1 MIPFAGV
8 KCPVM
13 WAGSHGDPAFAA
25 YTALFMA
32 EKRGKPMPVG
42 EQNGA
47 QSYAQGPARPLMRL
61 TIGDLL
67 QLTAAR
73 FPDRLAVA
81 SRHQQKRLTWAE
93 LSTQADRVARG
104 LWALGVRRGDRVGLW
119 STNCI
124 EWIMLH
130 MGCARA
136 GAALVNVNPAYR
148 SHELQFTLTRSR
160 MKALFLWHKDK
171 RADYEEILGR
181 ARHGL
186 DLALEHTIYF
196 DSPEWPALLDAE
208 GRLPNDVAID
218 DVANIQYTSG
228 TTGLPKGVMLTH
240 HNVVNNGQ
248 FLAQGFHYTEKDK
261 IVVPVPLFHCYG
273 CVIGTMSAVN
283 SGAAIILPN
292 WTFDARATLQAVHD
306 ERATSV
312 YGVPAMYVAEFGLE
326 DFASFDLT
334 SLRTGMMSGAPC
346 PIELM
351 KRVLDEMHCR
361 ELVIAYGQTE
371 TSPVV
376 TMSDAEDSIEVRVN
390 TVGRAMPQTEIK
402 IVALVAQPEAN
413 PRSSPGSMIES
424 REPLRLGAQGEV
436 CARGYAVMK
445 GYDGDPEGT
454 AQVIQADGWLR
465 TGDLGVMREDGC
477 IHITGRSRD
486 VIIRGGENIY
496 PREVEEFLYTH
507 PKVGEVQVVGI
518 PNARLGEIVVA
529 WVRLRPGLTP
539 DVDATEEEI
548 RQFCQGQI
556 AYYKIPEHVRF
567 VTEFPATLSG
577 KIQKYKMREF
587 EIEARGLQAIA
598 TTVTA

>member
-1 MIPFAGV
+1 
-8 KCPVM
+8 
-13 WAGSHGDPAFAA
+13 
-25 YTALFMA
+25 
-32 EKRGKPMPVG
+32 MPTE
-42 EQNGA
+42 EQISA
-47 QSYAQGPARPLMRL
+47 QSYARGPARPLLEL

-67 QLTAAR
+67 QRTADR
-73 FPDRLAVA
+73 YPDRPAVV
-81 SRHQQKRLTWAE
+81 SRHQERRLTWAE
-93 LSTQADRVARG
+93 LSAEADRVARG
-104 LWALGVRRGDRVGLW
+104 LWSLGIRRGDRVGLW
-119 STNCI
+119 STNCA
-124 EWIMLH
+124 EWIILH

-160 MKALFLWHKDK
+160 MKALFLWHKD
-171 RADYEEILGR
+171 RHADYEEILGR

-196 DSPEWPALLDAE
+196 DTPEWPALLDAE
-208 GRLPNDVAID
+208 GRLPDHVAVD

-248 FLAQGFHYTEKDK
+248 FLAQGFHYTEQDK
-261 IVVPVPLFHCYG
+261 IVIPVPLFHCYG
-273 CVIGTMSAVN
+273 CVIGTMSALN

-292 WTFDARATLQAVHD
+292 WTFDARATLKAVHE

-312 YGVPAMYVAEFGLE
+312 YGVPAMYVAEFGLD
-326 DFASFDLT
+326 DFASYDT
-334 SLRTGMMSGAPC
+334 RSLRTGMMSGAPC
-346 PIELM
+346 PVELM
-351 KRVLDEMHCR
+351 KRVLEEMHCR

-376 TMSDAEDSIEVRVN
+376 TMSDAEDTIEVRVK

-402 IVALVAQPEAN
+402 IASLESGEALPYGQ
-413 PRSSPGSMIES
+413 
-424 REPLRLGAQGEV
+424 QGEV
-436 CARGYAVMK
+436 CVRGYALMK
-445 GYDGDPEGT
+445 GYDGDAEGT
-454 AQVIQADGWLR
+454 ALVIQADGWLR

-507 PKVGEVQVVGI
+507 PKVGEVQVIGI

-529 WVRLRPGLTP
+529 WIRLRPGVT
-539 DVDATEEEI
+539 ASEEEI
-548 RQFCQGQI
+548 KGFCQGQI

-587 EIEARGLQAIA
+587 EIEARGLQAVAHTA
-598 TTVTA
+598 TA

>member
-1 MIPFAGV
+1 
-8 KCPVM
+8 
-13 WAGSHGDPAFAA
+13 
-25 YTALFMA
+25 
-32 EKRGKPMPVG
+32 MPVD
-42 EQNGA
+42 ENIRTT
-47 QSYAQGPARPLMRL
+47 SYAQGPARPLLDL

-67 QLTAAR
+67 HRTADR
-73 FPDRLAVA
+73 FGDRLAVA
-81 SRHQQKRLTWAE
+81 SCHQSKRLTWSE
-93 LSTQADRVARG
+93 LSAEADRVARG
-104 LWALGVRRGDRVGLW
+104 LWSLGIRRGDRVGLW

-124 EWIMLH
+124 EWIMMH

-136 GAALVNVNPAYR
+136 GASLVNVNPAYR

-171 RADYEEILGR
+171 RADYEDILAR

-186 DLALEHTIYF
+186 DLDLEHIVYF
-196 DSPEWPALLDAE
+196 DSPEWPALLETD
-208 GRLPNDVAID
+208 GRLPDHVD
-218 DVANIQYTSG
+218 LTDVANIQYTSG

-248 FLAQGFHYTEKDK
+248 YLAQGFHYTEQDK

-283 SGAAIILPN
+283 SGAAIVLPN
-292 WTFDARATLQAVHD
+292 WTFDPRATLKAVHD

-312 YGVPAMYVAEFGLE
+312 YGVPAMYVAEFQLPE
-326 DFASFDLT
+326 FASYDLT

-346 PIELM
+346 PVELM
-351 KRVLDEMHCR
+351 NRVLNEMHIG

-376 TMSDAEDSIEVRVN
+376 TMSDADDTVEVRVK
-390 TVGRAMPQTEIK
+390 TVGRAMPQTEIR
-402 IVALVAQPEAN
+402 IASL
-413 PRSSPGSMIES
+413 ES
-424 REPLRLGAQGEV
+424 GETVPVGQQGEV
-436 CARGYAVMK
+436 CVRGYALMK

-454 AQVIQADGWLR
+454 AQVIRPDGWLH

-507 PKVGEVQVVGI
+507 PKVDEVQVVGI
-518 PNARLGEIVVA
+518 PSARLGEIVVA
-529 WVRLRPGLTP
+529 WVRLRPGIA
-539 DVDATEEEI
+539 ATEEEI
-548 RQFCQGQI
+548 RGYCQGQI

-567 VTEFPATLSG
+567 VDAFPATLSG

-587 EIEARGLQAIA
+587 EIEARGLQAVADAA
-598 TTVTA
+598 TA

>member
-1 MIPFAGV
+1 MALPPFLAV
-8 KCPVM
+8 
-13 WAGSHGDPAFAA
+13 GDG
-25 YTALFMA
+25 TSRL
-32 EKRGKPMPVG
+32 
-42 EQNGA
+42 
-47 QSYAQGPARPLMRL
+47 SYARGADRSLLEL

-67 QLTAAR
+67 KRTAER
-73 FPDRLAVA
+73 YPDRPAVV
-81 SRHQQKRLTWAE
+81 SRHQGARMTWAE
-93 LSTQADRVARG
+93 LSAAADKVARG

-124 EWIMLH
+124 EWVMMH

-148 SHELQFTLTRSR
+148 SHELGYTLERSR
-160 MKALFLWHKDK
+160 MKVLFLWHRDN
-171 RADYEEILGR
+171 RADYAEILER
-181 ARHGL
+181 ARHTH
-186 DLALEHTIYF
+186 DAALEHAIFF
-196 DSPEWPALLDAE
+196 DSPEWPALLEAE
-208 GRLPNDVAID
+208 GRLPEQVAAG

-228 TTGLPKGVMLTH
+228 TTGYPKGVMLTH

-248 FLAQGFHYTEKDK
+248 FLAHGFHYTERDR
-261 IVVPVPLFHCYG
+261 IVLPVPLFHCFG

-283 SGAAIILPN
+283 SGAALVLPN
-292 WTFDARATLQAVHD
+292 WTFDARAVLQAVHD

-312 YGVPAMYVAEFGLE
+312 YGVPAMYVAEFALP

-351 KRVLDEMHCR
+351 KRVLKEMHIG

-376 TMSDAEDSIEVRVN
+376 TMSDAGDSLEVRVN

-402 IVALVAQPEAN
+402 VASSDTGTTF
-413 PRSSPGSMIES
+413 PRGE
-424 REPLRLGAQGEV
+424 QGEIW
-436 CARGYAVMK
+436 ARGYAVMK

-454 AQVIQADGWLR
+454 ANVIQADGWLR

-477 IHITGRSRD
+477 LRITGRSRD

-496 PREVEEFLYTH
+496 PREVEEFLYTN
-507 PKVGEVQVVGI
+507 PKVGEAQVVGI
-518 PNARLGEIVVA
+518 PHARLGEIVVA
-529 WVRLRPGLTP
+529 WVRLRPGAE
-539 DVDATEEEI
+539 ATEEEI
-548 RQFCQGQI
+548 RQWCQGQI

-567 VTEFPATLSG
+567 VDEFPATLSG
-577 KIQKYKMREF
+577 KIQKYKMRDF
-587 EIEARGLQAIA
+587 EVEARGLQDLAKTA
-598 TTVTA
+598 TA

>member
-1 MIPFAGV
+1 
-8 KCPVM
+8 
-13 WAGSHGDPAFAA
+13 
-25 YTALFMA
+25 
-32 EKRGKPMPVG
+32 MPV
-42 EQNGA
+42 EEA
-47 QSYAQGPARPLMRL
+47 LTTLSYARGSTRPLLEL
-61 TIGDLL
+61 TVGDLL
-67 QLTAAR
+67 RRTADR
-73 FPDRLAVA
+73 FSERLAVV
-81 SRHQQKRLTWAE
+81 SRHQGKRMTWAE
-93 LSTQADRVARG
+93 LDAAADRVARG
-104 LWALGVRRGDRVGLW
+104 LWSLGIRHGDRVGIW

-124 EWIMLH
+124 EWIMMH
-130 MGCARA
+130 MGCART

-171 RADYEEILGR
+171 HADFQEVLGR
-181 ARHGL
+181 ACHGL
-186 DLALEHTIYF
+186 DLALQHTIYF

-208 GRLPNDVAID
+208 GQIPDHVAVD
-218 DVANIQYTSG
+218 DIANIQYTSG
-228 TTGLPKGVMLTH
+228 TTGLPKGVLLTH

-248 FLAQGFHYTEKDK
+248 FLAQGFHYTEQDK

-292 WTFDARATLQAVHD
+292 WTFDARATLSAVHE

-312 YGVPAMYVAEFGLE
+312 YGVPAMYVAEFALP
-326 DFASFDLT
+326 DFAKFDT
-334 SLRTGMMSGAPC
+334 SSLRTGMMSGAPC
-346 PIELM
+346 PVQLM
-351 KRVLDEMHCR
+351 KRVLEEMHCG

-376 TMSDAEDSIEVRVN
+376 TMSDADDSIDVRVK
-390 TVGRAMPQTEIK
+390 TVGRAMPQTEIM
-402 IVALVAQPEAN
+402 IQSLDTREALPYGQ
-413 PRSSPGSMIES
+413 
-424 REPLRLGAQGEV
+424 QGEV
-436 CARGYAVMK
+436 CVRGYALMR

-454 AQVIQADGWLR
+454 AQVIQSDGWLR

-507 PKVGEVQVVGI
+507 PKVGEVQVIGI

-529 WVRLRPGLTP
+529 WIRVRPGTE
-539 DVDATEEEI
+539 ATEQEI
-548 RQFCQGQI
+548 KDFCQGQI

-577 KIQKYKMREF
+577 KIQKYRMREY
-587 EIEARGLQAIA
+587 EIEARGLQVVANA
-598 TTVTA
+598 AMA

>member
-1 MIPFAGV
+1 VCWITPGGVAWKVNSLGCSLFAM
-8 KCPVM
+8 PVDE
-13 WAGSHGDPAFAA
+13 DPAN
-25 YTALFMA
+25 L
-32 EKRGKPMPVG
+32 
-42 EQNGA
+42 
-47 QSYAQGPARPLMRL
+47 SYARGEDRPLKNL
-61 TIGDLL
+61 TIGGLL
-67 QLTAAR
+67 ERTASR

-81 SRHQQKRLTWAE
+81 SRHQSRRMTWAE
-93 LSTQADRVARG
+93 LSETADRVARG
-104 LWALGVRRGDRVGLW
+104 LWSLGIRRGDRVGIW

-124 EWIMLH
+124 EWVMLH

-136 GAALVNVNPAYR
+136 GVALVNVNPAYR
-148 SHELQFTLTRSR
+148 SHELQYTLTRSR
-160 MKALFLWHKDK
+160 MKALFLWHKDR
-171 RADYEEILGR
+171 RADYAEILER

-186 DLALEHTIYF
+186 TLELRHVVFF
-196 DSPEWPALLDAE
+196 DGPEWPALLDAQ
-208 GRLPNDVAID
+208 GQLPEHVEVS

-228 TTGLPKGVMLTH
+228 TTGMPKGVMLTH

-248 FLAQGFHYTEKDK
+248 FLAQGFHYTEQDK

-292 WTFDARATLQAVHD
+292 RTFDAKATLEAIHE

-312 YGVPAMYVAEFGLE
+312 YGVPAMYVAEFALPE
-326 DFASFDLT
+326 FESYDYT

-346 PIELM
+346 PVELM
-351 KRVLDEMHCR
+351 KRVLTEMHIG

-376 TMSDAEDSIEVRVN
+376 TMSDAGDPLEIRVH
-390 TVGRAMPQTEIK
+390 TVGRAMPQTEIQ
-402 IVALVAQPEAN
+402 VV
-413 PRSSPGSMIES
+413 STTD
-424 REPLRLGAQGEV
+424 GAQVPVGMQGEICV
-436 CARGYAVMK
+436 RGYAVMK
-445 GYDGDPEGT
+445 GYDGDPVGT
-454 AQVIQADGWLR
+454 AQVVKPDGWLH

-477 IHITGRSRD
+477 LHITGRSRD

-529 WVRLRPGLTP
+529 WIRLRPGAE
-539 DVDATEEEI
+539 ATEAEI
-548 RQFCQGQI
+548 REWCQGQI

-577 KIQKYKMREF
+577 KIQKYKIREF
-587 EIEARGLQAIA
+587 EIEAHGLHDVARTA
-598 TTVTA
+598 TA

>member
-1 MIPFAGV
+1 MPIEE
-8 KCPVM
+8 KL
-13 WAGSHGDPAFAA
+13 
-25 YTALFMA
+25 YTLSYS
-32 EKRGKPMPVG
+32 RGP
-42 EQNGA
+42 
-47 QSYAQGPARPLMRL
+47 SRPLLEL
-61 TIGDLL
+61 TIGELL
-67 QLTAAR
+67 ERTANR

-81 SRHQQKRLTWAE
+81 SCHQGQRLTWAE
-93 LSTQADRVARG
+93 LSAEADRAARG
-104 LWALGVRRGDRVGLW
+104 LWSLGIRRGDRVGLW

-124 EWIMLH
+124 EWVVMH

-148 SHELQFTLTRSR
+148 SHELQFTLQRSC

-186 DLALEHTIYF
+186 SLELEHTIYF
-196 DSPEWPALLDAE
+196 DSPEWSALLDAD
-208 GRLPNDVAID
+208 GKLPDRVSAG

-248 FLAQGFHYTEKDK
+248 FLAQGFHYTEQDS
-261 IVVPVPLFHCYG
+261 IVVPVPLFHCFG

-283 SGAAIILPN
+283 SGAAIILPQ
-292 WTFDARATLQAVHD
+292 WTFEPRATLKAVHE

-312 YGVPAMYVAEFGLE
+312 YGVPAMYVAELALP
-326 DFASFDLT
+326 DFASYDLT

-346 PIELM
+346 PVELM
-351 KRVLDEMHCR
+351 KRVLYEMNCR

-376 TMSDAEDSIEVRVN
+376 TMSDAGDSIEIRVK
-390 TVGRAMPQTEIK
+390 TVGRAMPQTEIQ
-402 IVALVAQPEAN
+402 IVSTAN
-413 PRSSPGSMIES
+413 GETLPTGE
-424 REPLRLGAQGEV
+424 QGEV
-436 CARGYAVMK
+436 CVRGYALMK

-454 AQVIQADGWLR
+454 ATVIRADGWLR
-465 TGDLGVMREDGC
+465 TGDLGIMHDDGC
-477 IHITGRSRD
+477 IHLTGRSKD

-507 PKVGEVQVVGI
+507 PKVDEAQVVGI

-529 WVRLRPGLTP
+529 WVRLRPG
-539 DVDATEEEI
+539 VEATEEEI
-548 RQFCQGQI
+548 RQFCRGQI
-556 AYYKIPEHVRF
+556 AYYKIPEHIRF
-567 VTEFPATLSG
+567 VSEFPATLSG
-577 KIQKYKMREF
+577 KIQKYKIREF
-587 EIEARGLQAIA
+587 EIEARGLQSVANAA
-598 TTVTA
+598 TA

>member
-1 MIPFAGV
+1 MKI
-8 KCPVM
+8 
-13 WAGSHGDPAFAA
+13 D
-25 YTALFMA
+25 
-32 EKRGKPMPVG
+32 
-42 EQNGA
+42 EQI
-47 QSYAQGPARPLMRL
+47 QTRSYARGPARPLLEL

-67 QLTAAR
+67 HRTADR
-73 FPDRLAVA
+73 YPDRPALV
-81 SRHQQKRLTWAE
+81 SHHQDRRLTWAE
-93 LSTQADRVARG
+93 LSAEADRVARG
-104 LWALGVRRGDRVGLW
+104 LWSLGIRRGDRVGLW
-119 STNCI
+119 STNCA
-124 EWIMLH
+124 EWIILH

-148 SHELQFTLTRSR
+148 SHELHFTLTRSR

-208 GRLPNDVAID
+208 GRLPEAVAVD

-248 FLAQGFHYTEKDK
+248 LLAQGFHYTEQDK
-261 IVVPVPLFHCYG
+261 IVIPVPLFHCYG
-273 CVIGTMSAVN
+273 CVIGTMSALN

-292 WTFDARATLQAVHD
+292 WTFDARATLQAVHE

-312 YGVPAMYVAEFGLE
+312 YGVPAMYVAEFGLD
-326 DFASFDLT
+326 DFASYDTT

-346 PIELM
+346 PVELM
-351 KRVLDEMHCR
+351 KRVLEEMHIR

-376 TMSDAEDSIEVRVN
+376 TMSDAGDSLEVRVN
-390 TVGRAMPQTEIK
+390 TVGRAMPQTDIK
-402 IVALVAQPEAN
+402 IAPPGNLPGM
-413 PRSSPGSMIES
+413 SPGALPDGYDPGEALP
-424 REPLRLGAQGEV
+424 RGQQGEV
-436 CARGYAVMK
+436 CVRGYALMK

-454 AQVIQADGWLR
+454 ALVIQPDGWLR

-507 PKVGEVQVVGI
+507 PKVGEVQVFGI

-529 WVRLRPGLTP
+529 WIRLRPGLNIDTS
-539 DVDATEEEI
+539 EEEI
-548 RQFCQGQI
+548 RAFCQGQI

-598 TTVTA
+598 KTATA

>member
-1 MIPFAGV
+1 
-8 KCPVM
+8 
-13 WAGSHGDPAFAA
+13 
-25 YTALFMA
+25 
-32 EKRGKPMPVG
+32 MPVA
-42 EQNGA
+42 ERISTL
-47 QSYAQGPARPLMRL
+47 SYARGPSSPLLEL

-67 QLTAAR
+67 HRTADR

-81 SRHQQKRLTWAE
+81 SRHQDRRLTWAG
-93 LSTQADRVARG
+93 LSAEADRVARG
-104 LWALGVRRGDRVGLW
+104 LWALGIRRGDRVGLW

-124 EWIMLH
+124 EWIIMH

-160 MKALFLWHKDK
+160 MKALFLWHRDK

-186 DLALEHTIYF
+186 DLALEHIIYF
-196 DSPEWPALLDAE
+196 DSPEWPALLEAE
-208 GRLPNDVAID
+208 GRLPDRVAAD

-248 FLAQGFHYTEKDK
+248 FLAAGFHYTEQDK

-292 WTFDARATLQAVHD
+292 WTFDARATLKAVHD

-312 YGVPAMYVAEFGLE
+312 YGVPAMYVAEFGLD
-326 DFASFDLT
+326 DFASYDMT

-351 KRVLDEMHCR
+351 KRVLEEMHIR

-376 TMSDAEDSIEVRVN
+376 TMSDAGDSLEIRVN
-390 TVGRAMPQTEIK
+390 TVGRAMPQTEIR
-402 IVALVAQPEAN
+402 ITALEAK
-413 PRSSPGSMIES
+413 PGSHVDT
-424 REPLRLGAQGEV
+424 RETLPTGQQGEV
-436 CARGYAVMK
+436 CVRGYALMK

-454 AQVIQADGWLR
+454 AQVIGPDGWLR

-496 PREVEEFLYTH
+496 PREVEEFLYTC
-507 PKVGEVQVVGI
+507 PKVGEVHVIGI
-518 PNARLGEIVVA
+518 PNERLGEIVVA
-529 WVRLRPGLTP
+529 WVRLRPGAS
-539 DVDATEEEI
+539 ATEEEI
-548 RQFCQGQI
+548 KDFCQGQI
-556 AYYKIPEHVRF
+556 AYYKIPTQVRF

-587 EIEARGLQAIA
+587 EIEARGLQAVAKTA
-598 TTVTA
+598 TA

>member
-1 MIPFAGV
+1 
-8 KCPVM
+8 
-13 WAGSHGDPAFAA
+13 
-25 YTALFMA
+25 
-32 EKRGKPMPVG
+32 MPVD
-42 EQNGA
+42 EQICTE
-47 QSYAQGPARPLMRL
+47 SYARGPARPLLEL

-67 QLTAAR
+67 HRTASR

-81 SRHQQKRLTWAE
+81 SRHQVNQFTWSE
-93 LSTQADRVARG
+93 LSVAADNVARG
-104 LWALGVRRGDRVGLW
+104 LSALGIRRGDRVGLW

-124 EWIMLH
+124 EWIMMH

-196 DSPEWPALLDAE
+196 DSPEWPALLEAE
-208 GRLPNDVAID
+208 GRLPDHVAID

-240 HNVVNNGQ
+240 YNVVNNGQ
-248 FLAQGFHYTEKDK
+248 FLAQGFHYTEQDK

-292 WTFDARATLQAVHD
+292 WTFDARATLKAVHD
-306 ERATSV
+306 ERATSM
-312 YGVPAMYVAEFGLE
+312 YGVPAMYVAEMALD
-326 DFASFDLT
+326 DFASYDTT

-346 PIELM
+346 PVELM

-376 TMSDAEDSIEVRVN
+376 TMSDAADSLDIRVN

-402 IVALVAQPEAN
+402 I
-413 PRSSPGSMIES
+413 SSLEGSDVLPTG
-424 REPLRLGAQGEV
+424 RQGEV
-436 CARGYAVMK
+436 CVRGYALMK
-445 GYDGDPEGT
+445 GYDGDPVGT
-454 AQVIQADGWLR
+454 DQVIRPDGWLR

-496 PREVEEFLYTH
+496 PREVEEFLYTF

-518 PNARLGEIVVA
+518 PSERLGEIVVA
-529 WVRLRPGLTP
+529 WVRLKPG
-539 DVDATEEEI
+539 VDATEEEI
-548 RQFCQGQI
+548 KTFCQGQI
-556 AYYKIPEHVRF
+556 AYYKIPEHIRF

-577 KIQKYKMREF
+577 KIQKYKMRDF
-587 EIEARGLQAIA
+587 EIEARGLQAVAKTA
-598 TTVTA
+598 TA